1 MHNGCL
7 LAEQA
12 ALDTDSPSADRAT
25 RRFPTTERKLL
36 SRSCLLYKIYS
47 NLTKCH
53 KNCGLGV
60 GSSHFF
66 DVQRHPFFVS
76 FNITL
81 WSKPQVGA
89 CQSVCLHLFRHQFS
103 DNIFSAEWSCSLK
116 SSDANS
122 IGAVT
127 TFTTLPPLN
136 LLVSSDSVLLSMYTV
151 KKTIKTKST
160 IHAATVFV

>member
-1 MHNGCL
+1 MPSVFPFSSFCL
-7 LAEQA
+7 QPPL
-12 ALDTDSPSADRAT
+12 PNY
-25 RRFPTTERKLL
+25 
-36 SRSCLLYKIYS
+36 LYKIYI
-47 NLTKCH
+47 NLNKCH

-76 FNITL
+76 FIIVL
-81 WSKPQVGA
+81 WSKPQLGA
-89 CQSVCLHLFRHQFS
+89 CQSFFVHFFRHQFS
-103 DNIFSAEWSCSLK
+103 DTIFSTEMSCGLDRVKFFSLK

-122 IGAVT
+122 IGIVT